1 MKDNMMIKTY
11 KDATKKKQLI
21 EFENDILI
29 IFLSQM
35 KLNKHCFLIILS
47 YLIACLHIR

>member
-1 MKDNMMIKTY
+1 MRQKNN
-11 KDATKKKQLI
+11 QLI
-21 EFENDILI
+21 EFENDIYI

-35 KLNKHCFLIILS
+35 KLNIHCFVIILS

>member
-1 MKDNMMIKTY
+1 MRQKNN
-11 KDATKKKQLI
+11 QLI
-21 EFENDILI
+21 EFINDIYI

-47 YLIACLHIR
+47 YLISCLHIR

>member
-1 MKDNMMIKTY
+1 MRQKNN
-11 KDATKKKQLI
+11 QLI
-21 EFENDILI
+21 EFINDIYI

-47 YLIACLHIR
+47 YLIACLHIW